1 MQFQQTET
9 KNFKKIRE
17 YDMSGLNKLTIL
29 ALALSTV
36 FWTGCNQTTSETF
49 ESKAEQAQDQVKE
62 TAQETA
68 NDAEDASIT
77 AAVKLKLAADEQVSA
92 SRIEVDTE
100 DGIVTLNGTAASQMV
115 ADHAAEVAKGVENV
129 RSVRSFIK
137 VTPDSETDKTT
148 VGELGDDIKE
158 GVDKT
163 GDQIEEGAEKAGTA
177 VKDASITSAVKLKF
191 AADDQVKALDID
203 VDTKNGV
210 VRLSGTVATDD
221 EATRAVEIAQAVD
234 GVKKVRSNLIVRS

>member
-1 MQFQQTET
+1 M
-9 KNFKKIRE
+9 I
-17 YDMSGLNKLTIL
+17 GLNKLTIL
-29 ALALSTV
+29 AFALSTV

-49 ESKAEQAQDQVKE
+49 ESKADQVQDQAKE
-62 TAQETA
+62 TAQEAAEDT
-68 NDAEDASIT
+68 EDASIT

-92 SRIEVDTE
+92 SRIEVATE

-137 VTPDSETDKTT
+137 VTPDN
-148 VGELGDDIKE
+148 DIKE
-158 GVDKT
+158 GVEKT

-177 VKDASITSAVKLKF
+177 VKDASITSAVKVKF

-210 VRLSGTVATDD
+210 VRLSGTVATDN